1 MQQRCPNC
9 GSPVV
14 PGQRFCGGCGAQ
26 LSLSCPQCRITVSP
40 GTRYCPNCGATL
52 GGGPTQQPGWGPPG
66 GAPPPQ
72 QPGWGQQ
79 LGTPP
84 KQQGWGQ
91 PGAPPQQPGWGQQQS
106 WAPPAPKSQSSSSS
120 RPLLVLVLFILLI
133 GMGALAYFKTPL
145 GATVNSI
152 IGLSGGTTNGSTV
165 VDTTAPVIT
174 FPDQPT
180 VLATSASILWHTDE
194 LSSSQVEYGTTSAYG
209 ELQPAQPD
217 TDPTVIGTDGNPLFA
232 GVIDH
237 SVVLT
242 GLQPNTTYHYRVKSK
257 DAAGNEKVSD
267 DKTFTTTSVEGT

>member
-9 GSPVV
+9 GAPVV

-72 QPGWGQQ
+72 QPGWGQP
-79 LGTPP
+79 GMPP
-84 KQQGWGQ
+84 QQQGWGQ
-91 PGAPPQQPGWGQQQS
+91 QQQS
-106 WAPPAPKSQSSSSS
+106 WAPPAQKSQSSSSS
-120 RPLLVLVLFILLI
+120 RPFLVLMLFILLI

-152 IGLSGGTTNGSTV
+152 LGLSGGTNSGSTV

-174 FPDQPT
+174 FPDPPN
-180 VLATSASILWHTDE
+180 VLATSAGIVWRTDE
-194 LSSSQVEYGTTSAYG
+194 LASSQVEWGTTTSYGTLT
-209 ELQPAQPD
+209 PTTPD
-217 TDPTVIGTDGNPLFA
+217 VDPTGGQYA

-242 GLQPNTTYHYRVKSK
+242 GLQPNTTYNYRVKSK
-257 DAAGNEKVSD
+257 DAAGNESVSSN
-267 DKTFTTTSVEGT
+267 KTFTTTAAEGT